1 MLGCH
6 DACHV
11 AGDEGLCILQQQ
23 GVGLVICT
31 KIKAGSGGSVAELF
45 GNVRSCGPH
54 HCRFGFFH
62 RVDGGILAGLSIL
75 QSVLQ
80 DVVHLVVLQRLEL
93 RRIRQEVLRG
103 EQLIIFVVQVVL
115 LGQQVAFLPDAAA
128 LVPEPEPAAVV
139 GVQPVV
145 RQLLADHIHLHFLR
159 KCVILR
165 GDVIGESIIPCSS
178 SVFQH
183 RRAFCTC
190 GVAVGC
196 PPHCGGCTPAG
207 WCT

>member
-31 KIKAGSGGSVAELF
+31 KIKAGCSGLVLGCGRWGSGL
-45 GNVRSCGPH
+45 CGH
-54 HCRFGFFH
+54 HRRFLH

-80 DVVHLVVLQRLEL
+80 DVAHLVVLQRLEL

-115 LGQQVAFLPDAAA
+115 LGQQVAFLPDAAS

-165 GDVIGESIIPCSS
+165 GDGACKFHHPWARPCCE
-178 SVFQH
+178 H
-183 RRAFCTC
+183 GRAFLVC
-190 GVAVGC
+190 VAGC
-196 PPHCGGCTPAG
+196 PPRCAG
-207 WCT
+207 